1 MSADTNRA
9 ESHCCVFRIEVHKII
24 ICVHN
29 QYGMKLFTAISKI
42 NNLKKFHNKAEWGGG
57 QQGEGPD
64 FLEIKR
70 SFKML

>member
-29 QYGMKLFTAISKI
+29 QHGGMKLFTAISKI

-57 QQGEGPD
+57 GAAGGGA
-64 FLEIKR
+64 
-70 SFKML
+70 